1 MLKIGI
7 CDDDIAFGCQIEGY
21 VKWYA
26 QKENL
31 EIETVVFISGE
42 EYADFLQKGS
52 VLDILFLDIDF
63 GKKMDGI
70 TVGHIIRSDLS
81 NEATQI
87 VYVSSK
93 ESYAMQLF
101 QNRPMDFLL
110 KPVKEKDIERV
121 MNEYK
126 RIFLGKKMFFEFH
139 IGKTVYRI
147 ATDGIIYFQCIG
159 KKIQIV
165 MSSGDKKEFYGGMS
179 EVERQIDQD
188 KFWVLHKSYIA
199 NINYI
204 SEFRIDEVVLPSGD
218 ILPISRPNR
227 KKIQE
232 KLLNMNIARRNF
244 K

>member
-21 VKWYA
+21 LKHYA
-26 QKENL
+26 QIENI

-42 EYADFLQKGS
+42 EYANYLQKES
-52 VLDILFLDIDF
+52 ALDILFLDIDF
-63 GKKMDGI
+63 GKKMDGVK
-70 TVGHIIRSDLS
+70 VGRMIRSDLS

-110 KPVKEKDIERV
+110 KPVKEKDIERI

-126 RIFLGKKMFFEFH
+126 RIFSGKKMFFEFH
-139 IGKTVYRI
+139 IGKTSYRI

-159 KKIQIV
+159 KKIQLV
-165 MSSGDKKEFYGGMS
+165 MNSGEKKEFYGGMS
-179 EVERQIDQD
+179 EVERQVDRD
-188 KFWVLHKSYIA
+188 RFWVLHKSYIA

-204 SEFRIDEVVLPSGD
+204 SEFRIDEVVMATGD
-218 ILPISRPNR
+218 ILPISRANR

-232 KLLNMNIARRNF
+232 KLLNMNMARRNY
-244 K
+244 